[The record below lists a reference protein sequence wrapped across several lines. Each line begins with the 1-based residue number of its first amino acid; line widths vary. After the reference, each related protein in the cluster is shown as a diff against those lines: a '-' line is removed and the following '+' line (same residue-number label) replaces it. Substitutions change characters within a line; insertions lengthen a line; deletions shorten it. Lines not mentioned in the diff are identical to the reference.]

1 MFRKFQN
8 ALRVFPYKLNAVQIR
23 FSGSK
28 LNKVLQLSNF
38 KKFNEIDFSYLN
50 F

>member
-1 MFRKFQN
+1 MLLQFFH
-8 ALRVFPYKLNAVQIR
+8 KLNAVQIR
-23 FSGSK
+23 FSESK

-38 KKFNEIDFSYLN
+38 KKFNEIDFSYLS